1 MENKAKEA
9 VQDILK
15 ICTALELQ
23 RPSAGAAN
31 VLVSAVNTIDLYLTG
46 KDKRNAA
53 TEMMDTE
60 AATALVE
67 HSSFDWIVY
76 LSNGGYSRLVISP
89 YQEPNKM
96 WLTGGPHEGY
106 EDVLSKWREIHSEH

>member
-1 MENKAKEA
+1 MDKAKEA

-15 ICTALELQ
+15 ICTALETQ
-23 RPSAGAAN
+23 RPPANAASI
-31 VLVSAVNTIDLYLTG
+31 LISAVNTIDLYLTG

-53 TEMMDTE
+53 TELMDKE
-60 AATALVE
+60 HAAALIE
-67 HSSFDWIVY
+67 HNSFDWIVY

-96 WLTGGPHEGY
+96 WLTGGPHDGY
-106 EDVLSKWREIHSEH
+106 EEVLSKWREIHSEH